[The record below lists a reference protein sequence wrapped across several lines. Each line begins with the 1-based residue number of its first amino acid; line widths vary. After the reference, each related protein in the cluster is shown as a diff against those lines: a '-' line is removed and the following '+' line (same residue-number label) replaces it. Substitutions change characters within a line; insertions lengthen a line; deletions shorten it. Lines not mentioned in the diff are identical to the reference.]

1 MPSLTTPIQHS
12 IGSPSHSDQT
22 RKRNKRHP
30 NWKEEM
36 KLSPF
41 ADDMIVYTEYPID
54 STKNQHD
61 LISEFGKQQL
71 QSQYSE
77 IKGIFYTN
85 NKILEA
91 EIMKKS
97 HLI

>member
-1 MPSLTTPIQHS
+1 MEVLDTANRQDKKIKVIQ
-12 IGSPSHSDQT
+12 IG
-22 RKRNKRHP
+22 
-30 NWKEEM
+30 KEEA
-36 KLSPF
+36 KLSLF